1 MKCSVV
7 LLFLFNSMVVYAQ
20 TFTFGVV
27 PQYEPQKLTAIW
39 QPFLNKV
46 TEKTG
51 VQLKLVT
58 VESIPV
64 FEQDFADGDYD
75 FAYMNPWHSVIA
87 FDKQGYLPIVKDA
100 ARHLQGVLVVNKN
113 SNIESV
119 KQLEGAEIAFPAPNA
134 LGASLLMRA
143 ELALLYGLTIKP
155 VYVQTHSSVYLN
167 VALNA
172 TPAGGGVMG
181 TLKQQP
187 QNLQQKLKVIYKTR
201 KVSRHPIV
209 VHPRVNNQV
218 QAQVQQAII
227 EIGSDP
233 KQKHLLAGIPIINPS
248 KASID
253 DYKQLTQWG
262 LRSFYV
268 EN

>member
-1 MKCSVV
+1 MKYVVV
-7 LLFLFNSMVVYAQ
+7 LLFLLNSSGILAQ
-20 TFTFGVV
+20 TFSFGVV
-27 PQYEPQKLTAIW
+27 PQYEPQKLNTLW
-39 QPFLNKV
+39 QPLLSKI

-51 VQLKLVT
+51 IKLKLVT

-64 FEQDFADGDYD
+64 FEQGFAQGDYD

-87 FDKQGYLPIVKDA
+87 HDKQGYIPIVKDA

-113 SNIESV
+113 SNINTLE
-119 KQLEGAEIAFPAPNA
+119 QLEGAEIAFPAPNA

-155 VYVQTHSSVYLN
+155 IYVQTHSSVYLN
-167 VALNA
+167 VALNS
-172 TPAGGGVMG
+172 TPAGGGVLG
-181 TLKQQP
+181 TLNQQP
-187 QNLQQKLKVIYKTR
+187 KNLQNKLKVIYKTR

-209 VHPRVNNQV
+209 AHPRINQKI
-218 QAQVQQAII
+218 QAQIQSAII
-227 EIGSDP
+227 EIGQNP
-233 KQKHLLAGIPIINPS
+233 QQKHLLAGIPILDPS
-248 KASID
+248 KASLA
-253 DYKQLTQWG
+253 DYQSLTQWG

>member
-1 MKCSVV
+1 MKYSIV
-7 LLFLFNSMVVYAQ
+7 LLFLFTSVGICAQ

-39 QPFLNKV
+39 QPFLNKI

-51 VQLKLVT
+51 VQFKLVT

-64 FEQDFADGDYD
+64 FEQGFAQGDYD

-87 FDKQGYLPIVKDA
+87 FDKQGYQPLVKDA
-100 ARHLQGVLVVNKN
+100 ARYLQGILVVNKN
-113 SNIESV
+113 SKIESV
-119 KQLEGAEIAFPAPNA
+119 EQLKDAEIAFPAPNA

-155 VYVQTHSSVYLN
+155 IYVQTHSSVYLN
-167 VALNA
+167 VALNVA
-172 TPAGGGVMG
+172 PAGGGVLG

-187 QNLQQKLKVIYKTR
+187 QNLQNKLKVIYKTR

-209 VHPRVNNQV
+209 AHPYVSQHI
-218 QAQVQQAII
+218 QAKVQQAII

-233 KQKHLLAGIPIINPS
+233 KQKYLLAGIPIIEPS
-248 KASID
+248 KASIK
-253 DYKQLTQWG
+253 DYQQLTQWG